1 MHAVECT
8 ITEILTHP
16 TRLFVCLLRSPTGR
30 MRKHARRQGVPEQ
43 SQELLSI
50 FPWPLTRDEHT
61 NPCGER
67 EGRYFL
73 SLSLIS
79 LGELSSSPTDHASR
93 HGWLKSILSLS
104 YACSRL
110 SHTYIYT
117 ILCSSLFTCVRK
129 ISLILLS
136 FTTILLSVPLHPE
149 TLIHTSTKTR
159 ESELDGDGER
169 ADSIAL
175 GSTKH
180 CTVCWRRWKDERGR
194 KGG

>member
-16 TRLFVCLLRSPTGR
+16 TRLSVCLLRSPIGR

-79 LGELSSSPTDHASR
+79 LGELSSSPTMPPGMAWLAEINPLSPMHAR
-93 HGWLKSILSLS
+93 DSLT
-104 YACSRL
+104 
-110 SHTYIYT
+110 HIYT
-117 ILCSSLFTCVRK
+117 RSCAPRC
-129 ISLILLS
+129 
-136 FTTILLSVPLHPE
+136 LH
-149 TLIHTSTKTR
+149 
-159 ESELDGDGER
+159 
-169 ADSIAL
+169 
-175 GSTKH
+175 
-180 CTVCWRRWKDERGR
+180 V
-194 KGG
+194 